1 MSETAQQEPLV
12 KEIPPKAADLSAWY
26 TAVCLKAELV
36 SYAPVRGCV
45 VLRPYGFGLWE
56 NLQKH
61 LDERFKA
68 TGHENAY
75 FPLLIPESLLTKEAQ
90 HVEGFAPEV
99 AWVTEGGQEKLEER
113 LAIRPTS
120 EVIIGVMYAKW
131 IQSHRDLPV
140 LINQWANVVRW
151 EKATRPFLRT
161 MEFLWQEGHTAHA
174 SAQEARAETEQM
186 LSVYKDFAENVA
198 AVPVYAGVKSASE
211 RFPGAVETY
220 SIEAL
225 MPDGKALQSATSHD
239 LGQNFSKAYDITFV
253 DADQQMKH
261 VYTTSWGM
269 SWRMLGAMIMVHGDD
284 RGLRLPPRMAP
295 IEAVIVPIVR
305 SDTTATVERA
315 HELAKVLREQGYRV
329 RVDDR
334 DRSPGWKYSEWEMR
348 GVPVRIE
355 IGPRDLESSAAT
367 VVRRDKQKGEEGAKA
382 SVAFAELSSRLRQVL
397 DEVHVS
403 LYEQAKAF
411 LESHTFRVTRREEF
425 LDKCRSRAGM
435 IDIAWCGR
443 PECEAEVKGATS
455 ATTRNMRP
463 LERAGAI
470 CVACGEPAKVN
481 AYFAQSSSA
490 RSSSSRRCC
499 FRRRDRGS
507 ARATRMRA
515 RRETK
520 KP

>member
-1 MSETAQQEPLV
+1 MSEAAQQEPLV

-36 SYAPVRGCV
+36 SYSPVRGCV
-45 VLRPYGFGLWE
+45 VLRPAGYGMWE

-75 FPLLIPESLLTKEAQ
+75 FPLLIPESLLVQEAQ

-99 AWVTEGGQEKLEER
+99 AWVTEGGQEVLEER

-140 LINQWANVVRW
+140 LINQWANVLRW

-174 SAQEARAETEQM
+174 NAKEAREETEQM
-186 LSVYKDFAENVA
+186 LAVYEEFAKNVA
-198 AVPVYAGVKSASE
+198 AIPVYAGVKSASE

-253 DADQQMKH
+253 DTDQQIKH

-269 SWRMLGAMIMVHGDD
+269 SWRMLGAVIMTHGDD
-284 RGLRLPPRMAP
+284 RGLRMPPKLAP
-295 IEAVIVPIVR
+295 IEAVFVPIVR
-305 SDTTATVERA
+305 GGDTSTVEKA
-315 HELAKVLREQGYRV
+315 KELAKGLRAQGFRV

-334 DRSPGWKYSEWEMR
+334 DQTPGWKYAEWEMR
-348 GVPVRIE
+348 GVPLRIE
-355 IGPRDLESSAAT
+355 IGPRDLESASAT
-367 VVRRDKQKGEEGAKA
+367 LVRRDKQKGEDGAKV
-382 SVAFAELSSRLRQVL
+382 SVPFDGLGKAIRELL
-397 DEVHVS
+397 DQIHDS
-403 LYEQAKAF
+403 MYEQAKSF
-411 LESHTFRVTRREEF
+411 LDSHTFAVADRAEF
-425 LDKCRSRAGM
+425 FEMCRSRAGM
-435 IDIAWCGR
+435 IDIPWCAR
-443 PECEAEVKGATS
+443 PECEAEVKAQSG
-455 ATTRNMRP
+455 ATTRNTRA
-463 LERAGAI
+463 LQKAGAS

-481 AYFAQSSSA
+481 AYFAQSY
-490 RSSSSRRCC
+490 
-499 FRRRDRGS
+499 
-507 ARATRMRA
+507 
-515 RRETK
+515 
-520 KP
+520 

>member
-1 MSETAQQEPLV
+1 MSEGPEQEKLV
-12 KEIPPKAADLSAWY
+12 EQIPPKGDDLSAWY

-36 SYAPVRGCV
+36 SYSPVRGCV
-45 VLRPYGFGLWE
+45 VLRPQGYGMWE

-75 FPLLIPESLLTKEAQ
+75 FPLLIPESLLMREAE

-99 AWVTEGGQEKLEER
+99 AWVTEGGKEKLEER

-140 LINQWANVVRW
+140 LINQWANVLRW

-174 SAQEARAETEQM
+174 NAAEAREETLRM
-186 LSVYKDFAENVA
+186 LDVYEEFARNVA
-198 AVPVYAGVKSASE
+198 ALPVYAGAKSASE

-253 DADQQMKH
+253 DTDQKIKH

-269 SWRMLGAMIMVHGDD
+269 SWRMLGAVIMMHGDD
-284 RGLRLPPRMAP
+284 RGLRIPPKLAP
-295 IEAVIVPIVR
+295 IQAVIVPIVR
-305 SDTTATVERA
+305 KDDRATTEKA
-315 HELAKVLREQGYRV
+315 HELAAQLRKAGYRI

-334 DRSPGWKYSEWEMR
+334 DQSPGWKYAEWEMR
-348 GVPVRIE
+348 GVPLRLE
-355 IGPRDLESSAAT
+355 IGPRDVQAGTAM
-367 VVRRDKQKGEEGAKA
+367 VVRRDKERGEEGAKTA
-382 SVAFAELSSRLRQVL
+382 VAFDALALTLRTML
-397 DEVHVS
+397 DEIHDAM
-403 LYEQAKAF
+403 YERAKHF
-411 LESHTFRVTRREEF
+411 LESHTFPTARRDEF
-425 LDKCRSRAGM
+425 FERCKSRAGM
-435 IDIAWCGR
+435 IDIPWCAR
-443 PECEAEVKGATS
+443 PECEAEVKAATS
-455 ATTRNMRP
+455 ATTRNT
-463 LERAGAI
+463 RALVTAGSA
-470 CVACGEPAKVN
+470 CVACGEPARVN
-481 AYFAQSSSA
+481 AYFAQSY
-490 RSSSSRRCC
+490 
-499 FRRRDRGS
+499 
-507 ARATRMRA
+507 
-515 RRETK
+515 
-520 KP
+520 